1 MARIGVLVNPDAG
14 LGGRLGFKGSDGR
27 ADEARSSGAK
37 DRAGPRMMEA
47 ITHIFNLIQSKKCL
61 EFDLFV
67 CGGKMGSDW
76 IKEIPFPNL
85 KVIGDWQGKTSAKDT
100 TLAVELLLEEDVDLI
115 MYAGGDGT
123 TRDIIETLESL
134 ESLELPLIGV
144 PSGVKMYSGC
154 FAEDTLA
161 AAEVLA
167 AWING
172 DLGFSTTEVLDMDEE
187 SYRLGEW
194 KIDMFGQAITPASPL
209 WIQGSKHQVQAV
221 GEDEVLES
229 LSEHILEIYVEN
241 ENCLIIWGAGG
252 SLNKIANLCNLD
264 TTLLGIDISKGNK
277 LIGTDLSEK
286 ELILILDNYSE
297 NEIVLLLSPMG
308 GQGFL
313 IGRGNLQL
321 SPDVLRKIG
330 IDNIMGVATPAK
342 LLSISRI
349 RIDTGDTSLDKE
361 IRGKKYV
368 KIIQGYRTIKIVKI
382 ESPNQ

>member
-123 TRDIIETLESL
+123 TRDIIETLELL

-286 ELILILDNYSE
+286 ELISILDNYSE

-330 IDNIMGVATPAK
+330 IDNVMGVATPAK

>member
-47 ITHIFNLIQSKKCL
+47 IKHIFNLIQSKKCL

-100 TLAVELLLEEDVDLI
+100 TLAVKLLLEEDVDLI

-286 ELILILDNYSE
+286 ELISILDNYSK

-330 IDNIMGVATPAK
+330 IDNIIGVATPAK

>member
-1 MARIGVLVNPDAG
+1 VARIGVLVNPDAG

-47 ITHIFNLIQSKKCL
+47 IKHIFNLIQSKKCL

-100 TLAVELLLEEDVDLI
+100 TLAVKLLLEEDVDLI

-286 ELILILDNYSE
+286 ELISILDNYSE

-330 IDNIMGVATPAK
+330 IDNIIGVATPAK

>member
-76 IKEIPFPNL
+76 IKEIPFPNM

>member
-187 SYRLGEW
+187 SYRLGDW

>member
-1 MARIGVLVNPDAG
+1 M
-14 LGGRLGFKGSDGR
+14 
-27 ADEARSSGAK
+27 
-37 DRAGPRMMEA
+37 
-47 ITHIFNLIQSKKCL
+47 
-61 EFDLFV
+61 FDYL
-67 CGGKMGSDW
+67 
-76 IKEIPFPNL
+76 
-85 KVIGDWQGKTSAKDT
+85 
-100 TLAVELLLEEDVDLI
+100 
-115 MYAGGDGT
+115 
-123 TRDIIETLESL
+123 
-134 ESLELPLIGV
+134 
-144 PSGVKMYSGC
+144 
-154 FAEDTLA
+154 
-161 AAEVLA
+161 
-167 AWING
+167 
-172 DLGFSTTEVLDMDEE
+172 
-187 SYRLGEW
+187 
-194 KIDMFGQAITPASPL
+194 
-209 WIQGSKHQVQAV
+209 
-221 GEDEVLES
+221 
-229 LSEHILEIYVEN
+229 
-241 ENCLIIWGAGG
+241 GAGG

-286 ELILILDNYSE
+286 ELILYLDNYSE

-330 IDNIMGVATPAK
+330 IDNIIGVATPAK

>member
-229 LSEHILEIYVEN
+229 LSEHILEIYVGN

-264 TTLLGIDISKGNK
+264 TTLLGIDISKGDK

-286 ELILILDNYSE
+286 ELISILDNYSE

>member
-47 ITHIFNLIQSKKCL
+47 IKHIFNLIQSKKCL

-100 TLAVELLLEEDVDLI
+100 TLAVKLLLEEDVDLI

-330 IDNIMGVATPAK
+330 IDNIIGVATPAK